1 LALRSSSATAAFTQ
15 TVLPA
20 STPISS
26 TRYHDAL
33 VRAVEKAGRK
43 AKVGE
48 VVANCMQQILQHAG
62 IETVGEASKIK
73 QDPTSDKQV
82 ANGAVQCLV
91 SAAP

>member
-1 LALRSSSATAAFTQ
+1 
-15 TVLPA
+15 VLPA
-20 STPISS
+20 STPINS
-26 TRYHDAL
+26 TQYHDAL
-33 VRAVEKAGRK
+33 VRAVEKAGKK

-73 QDPTSDKQV
+73 QDPASDKQV